1 MLEVT
6 RGQGRPGLLGAGTK
20 EEEEGEEE
28 GKDLTLGSDKL
39 PA

>member
-28 GKDLTLGSDKL
+28 GEGSDL
-39 PA
+39 RQ